1 MKKQTLKVIEE
12 VLKNDGSVSP
22 AERKRL
28 VGEVAIGTD
37 GDNFPD
43 RILRRAEV
51 ARLLGRSIKTIDRL
65 ASRGCLGKVTFPGY
79 RRAAGFRMSDIERLV
94 GRGAE

>member
-1 MKKQTLKVIEE
+1 MIEE

-51 ARLLGRSIKTIDRL
+51 ARLLGRTVKTVDRL
-65 ASRGCLGKVTFPGY
+65 SQKGCVQKVTFPGH
-79 RRAAGFRMSDIERLV
+79 RRAAGMRLSDVEKLISG
-94 GRGAE
+94 GRDI